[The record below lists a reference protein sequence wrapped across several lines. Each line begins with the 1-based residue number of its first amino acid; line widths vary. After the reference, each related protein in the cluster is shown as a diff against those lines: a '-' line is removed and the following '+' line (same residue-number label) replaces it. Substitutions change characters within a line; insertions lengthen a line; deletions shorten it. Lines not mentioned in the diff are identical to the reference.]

1 MQLKTVSCRW
11 TPPNQYL
18 TALDSDYH
26 TDCPAGYKWKCSA
39 KIHKNKPAAFEHHM
53 KFDGT
58 GYPDTHRHGKRQHI
72 VSQLVA
78 IADFFDAM
86 RTERPYRKT
95 VDLQAIVLLLK
106 ETAGKDFNPLL
117 INNFLKALN
126 GIGAFG
132 EITFE

>member
-1 MQLKTVSCRW
+1 
-11 TPPNQYL
+11 
-18 TALDSDYH
+18 
-26 TDCPAGYKWKCSA
+26 
-39 KIHKNKPAAFEHHM
+39 M

-58 GYPDTHRHGKRQHI
+58 GYPDTHRRGKRQHI

-132 EITFE
+132 EATSE

>member
-1 MQLKTVSCRW
+1 MAQNGKGLK
-11 TPPNQYL
+11 
-18 TALDSDYH
+18 
-26 TDCPAGYKWKCSA
+26 A
-39 KIHKNKPAAFEHHM
+39 KSLLLRK
-53 KFDGT
+53 
-58 GYPDTHRHGKRQHI
+58 

-95 VDLQAIVLLLK
+95 VDLQSIVLLLK

-132 EITFE
+132 EISFE